1 MKILFVTSEAHP
13 LVKTGGLGD
22 VSGSLP
28 AALHKLGQVVRLV
41 MPAYPQALARLVKP
55 VERVRL
61 TLPATANEIAI
72 LEGTMPD
79 SGVTVWLIDSPLHF
93 NRAGGPYGSAGGD
106 WPDNAERFALFARA
120 VVELAM
126 DRAGLGWRPD
136 LVHCNDWQSGL
147 VPALLA
153 REATRPA
160 TLFTIHNLAY
170 QGLFPWETFER
181 LALPREL
188 WHLEALEFHGQLSF
202 IKGGLVFADRI
213 TTVSPTYAREIRT
226 TTFGYG
232 LEGLLNHRAE
242 RLSGI
247 LNGADYEIW
256 DPAHDPLIPAHFSTT
271 NLGGKALDKTA
282 LQRHFGLVE
291 RGDTPLLGVI
301 GRMVEQKGIDLI
313 AGAIPSL
320 LEAGVQL
327 AILGSGLPH
336 FEHLLR
342 DLAARYPQQIGLHI
356 GYDEPLAHLI
366 EAGADLFLMPSRFE
380 PCGLNQIYSLR
391 YGTLPVVR
399 RTGGL
404 ADTVTDTVPAT
415 LRSGTATGF
424 IAEEASSAALAATVR
439 RALGYYRQPKQWRQL
454 MGNAMAQD
462 FSWHAS
468 ARVYLALYRQAIL
481 DHGTPQG

>member
-22 VSGSLP
+22 VGGSLP
-28 AALHKLGQVVRLV
+28 GTLTGLGQAVRLV
-41 MPAYPQALARLVKP
+41 LPAYHQAVARLNGHTL
-55 VERVRL
+55 RARL
-61 TLPATANEIAI
+61 SLPGSEDEIAI
-72 LEGTMPD
+72 LEGTLPG
-79 SGVTVWLIDSPLHF
+79 SEVTVWLIDAPLHF
-93 NRAGGPYGSAGGD
+93 NRAGGPYGTSSGD

-126 DRAGLGWRPD
+126 DRAGLDWQPD
-136 LVHCNDWQSGL
+136 LVHCNDWQTGL

-153 REATRPA
+153 QEEQRPA

-181 LALPREL
+181 LALPRTL
-188 WHLEALEFHGQLSF
+188 WHMEALEFHGQLSF
-202 IKGGLVFADRI
+202 IKGGLVFADRL

-226 TTFGYG
+226 AAFGYG
-232 LEGLLNHRAE
+232 LEGLLNHRAD

-256 DPAHDPLIPAHFSTT
+256 DPARDPLIPAHFSAAD
-271 NLGGKALDKTA
+271 LSGKARNKAA
-282 LQRHFGLVE
+282 LQHHFGLAE
-291 RGDTPLLGVI
+291 RGDVPLLGVI

-313 AGAIPSL
+313 AAATPNLISAGA
-320 LEAGVQL
+320 QL

-336 FEHLLR
+336 FEQLFR
-342 DLAARYPQQIGLHI
+342 ELAARYPHRIGLHI

-399 RTGGL
+399 HTGGL
-404 ADTVTDTVPAT
+404 ADTVVDTGTAT
-415 LRSGTATGF
+415 LKAGTATGF
-424 IAEEASSAALAATVR
+424 VIEAASSEALTATVR
-439 RALGYYRQPKQWRQL
+439 RALGYYRQPKPWQQL
-454 MGNAMAQD
+454 IGNAMAQD
-462 FSWHAS
+462 FSWHSS
-468 ARVYLALYRQAIL
+468 ARDYLALYRLTIEEHSSL
-481 DHGTPQG
+481 SG

>member
-28 AALHKLGQVVRLV
+28 AALHGLEQEIRLV
-41 MPAYPQALARLVKP
+41 LPAYHQA
-55 VERVRL
+55 RVHMGACTPRSRIS
-61 TLPATANEIAI
+61 LPGVGTEITI
-72 LEGTMPD
+72 LEGVMPD
-79 SGVTVWLIDSPLHF
+79 SGVTVWLIDAPTYF
-93 NRAGGPYGSAGGD
+93 NREGGPYGTAGGD

-126 DRAGLGWRPD
+126 DRAGLAWQPD
-136 LVHCNDWQSGL
+136 VVHCNDWQTGL

-153 REATRPA
+153 RETRRPA

-170 QGLFPWETFER
+170 QGLFPWETFDR

-188 WHLEALEFHGQLSF
+188 WHLEAMEFHGQFSF
-202 IKGGLVFADRI
+202 IKGGLAFADRL

-226 TTFGYG
+226 AAFGYG
-232 LEGLLNHRAE
+232 LEGLLNHRAKC
-242 RLSGI
+242 LTGI
-247 LNGADYEIW
+247 LNGADYTLW
-256 DPAHDPLIPAHFSTT
+256 DPACDPLIPECFTAQD
-271 NLGGKALDKTA
+271 LVGKAQDKA
-282 LQRHFGLVE
+282 AVQQRFGLPVSST
-291 RGDTPLLGVI
+291 TPLLGVV
-301 GRMVEQKGIDLI
+301 GRLVEQKGIDLVAETI
-313 AGAIPSL
+313 PALIKEGA
-320 LEAGVQL
+320 QL
-327 AILGSGLPH
+327 AILGSGSHH
-336 FEHLLR
+336 FEHQLR
-342 DLAARYPQQIGLHI
+342 ALAARFPQQIGLHI

-404 ADTVTDTVPAT
+404 ADTVVDTSPAT
-415 LRSGTATGF
+415 LKTGKATGF
-424 IAEEASSAALAATVR
+424 VFDTASSEELAATVR
-439 RALGYYRQPKQWRQL
+439 RALGYYRQPAVWRQL
-454 MGNAMAQD
+454 IANAMAQD

-468 ARVYLALYRQAIL
+468 ARRYLALYRQAISE
-481 DHGTPQG
+481 HTASQG